1 MRKDRVMPAKTIL
14 SVVGVDHGNEDLL
27 AAAEVARQ
35 SGAHLNAIVISCV
48 PPPPVGDLVGQ
59 TYSTYAFAWEEES
72 DRVTA
77 RAAELRELLSQH
89 GLEGDVQPVY
99 CLNES
104 VHEEVATRAAY
115 VDVTLVGTRML
126 KDNHLLK
133 RVLDGALFASPAPV
147 ILAGQNRKVTLAPKT
162 VLVAWNSKL
171 EAGAAVRQ
179 SLDMLA
185 HAENVHVVV
194 VDPNA
199 TPHAMGE
206 EPGADV
212 ATYLSRHGVKVTVE
226 TLASGGRDPAL
237 VLQRHASDIG
247 AELIVMGA
255 YGHSRLRERIFGGTT
270 QTMLGHVD
278 TPVLMAH

>member
-1 MRKDRVMPAKTIL
+1 MPAKTIL

-35 SGAHLNAIVISCV
+35 SGAHLNAVVISCV

-59 TYSTYAFAWEEES
+59 TYSTYAFAWEEEN
-72 DRVTA
+72 DRVNA
-77 RAAELRELLSQH
+77 RATELRDLLSQH

-104 VHEEVATRAAY
+104 VDEEVAMRAAY
-115 VDVTLVGTRML
+115 ADLTLIGATML

-133 RVLDGALFASPAPV
+133 RVLNGALFASPAPV
-147 ILAGQNRKVTLAPKT
+147 ILTGASRAVNLAPKT
-162 VLVAWNSKL
+162 VLVGWNSKL
-171 EAGAAVRQ
+171 EAGAALRH
-179 SLDMLA
+179 SLDMLVRA
-185 HAENVHVVV
+185 DNVHVVI
-194 VDPNA
+194 VDPSA
-199 TPHAMGE
+199 TPYAMGA

-212 ATYLSRHGVKVTVE
+212 ATFLARHGVKVTVE
-226 TLASGGRDPAL
+226 TLASGGRDPAI
-237 VLQRHASDIG
+237 VLQRHATDIG

-255 YGHSRLRERIFGGTT
+255 YGHSRLRERIFGGAT
-270 QTMLGHVD
+270 QTMLGHVE

>member
-1 MRKDRVMPAKTIL
+1 MPAKTIL
-14 SVVGVDHGNEDLL
+14 SVMGVDHGNEDLL

-35 SGAHLNAIVISCV
+35 SGAHLNAVVISCV

-59 TYSTYAFAWEEES
+59 TYSTYAFAWEEEN
-72 DRVTA
+72 DRVNA
-77 RAAELRELLSQH
+77 RATELRDLLSER
-89 GLEGDVQPVY
+89 GFEGDVQPVY
-99 CLNES
+99 CLSQS
-104 VHEEVATRAAY
+104 VDEEVATRAIYADMT
-115 VDVTLVGTRML
+115 VIGTTML

-147 ILAGQNRKVTLAPKT
+147 ILAGKNRKVTLTPKT

-185 HAENVHVVV
+185 QAENVHVVV

-199 TPHAMGE
+199 TRHAMGE

-237 VLQRHASDIG
+237 VLQRHATDIG

-255 YGHSRLRERIFGGTT
+255 YGHSRLRERIFGGAT
-270 QTMLGHVD
+270 QTMLGHVE

>member
-1 MRKDRVMPAKTIL
+1 MPVKTVL
-14 SVVGVDHGNEDLL
+14 SVIGIDHSDEDLL
-27 AAAEVARQ
+27 AVAEVARQ
-35 SGAHLNAIVISCV
+35 SAAHLIAVVISCV

-59 TYSTYAFAWEEES
+59 TYSAYAFAWEEEN
-72 DRVTA
+72 DRVNA
-77 RAAELRELLSQH
+77 RATELRDLLSQH

-104 VHEEVATRAAY
+104 VDEEVAMRAAY
-115 VDVTLVGTRML
+115 ADVSLIGARML
-126 KDNHLLK
+126 KDKHLLK

-147 ILAGQNRKVTLAPKT
+147 ILAGKNRKVTLAPKT

-179 SLDMLA
+179 SMDILA
-185 HAENVHVVV
+185 QAENVHVVV

-199 TPHAMGE
+199 TPYAMGE

-237 VLQRHASDIG
+237 VLQRHATDIG

-278 TPVLMAH
+278 TPVLMAR

>member
-1 MRKDRVMPAKTIL
+1 MPAKTVL
-14 SVVGVDHGNEDLL
+14 SVIGIDHSDEDLL

-35 SGAHLNAIVISCV
+35 SGAHLSAVVISCV
-48 PPPPVGDLVGQ
+48 PPQPVGDLVGQ
-59 TYSTYAFAWEEES
+59 TYSTYAFAWEEEN
-72 DRVTA
+72 DRVNA
-77 RAAELRELLSQH
+77 RAAELRDLLTQR
-89 GLEGDVQPVY
+89 GFEGDVQPVY

-104 VHEEVATRAAY
+104 VDEEIATRAMYA
-115 VDVTLVGTRML
+115 DITIIGTTMI

-133 RVLDGALFASPAPV
+133 RILDGALFASPAPV
-147 ILAGQNRKVTLAPKT
+147 ILAGQKRKVTLAPKT
-162 VLVAWNSKL
+162 VVVAWNSKL

-179 SLDMLA
+179 SMDILA
-185 HAENVHVVV
+185 QAENVHVVV

-212 ATYLSRHGVKVTVE
+212 AAYLSRHGVKVTVE
-226 TLASGGRDPAL
+226 SLASGGRDPAL
-237 VLQRHASDIG
+237 VLQRHATDIG
-247 AELIVMGA
+247 AGLIVMGA

-278 TPVLMAH
+278 TPVLMAR